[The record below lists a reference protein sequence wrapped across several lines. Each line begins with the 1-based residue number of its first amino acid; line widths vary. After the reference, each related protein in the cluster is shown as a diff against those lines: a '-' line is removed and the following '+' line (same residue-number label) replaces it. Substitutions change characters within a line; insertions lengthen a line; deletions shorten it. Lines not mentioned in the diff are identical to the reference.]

1 MADSAGVRVW
11 SLGLE
16 ASGRDV
22 SERVVKGSLG
32 LAELAVPVIPPSPL
46 PTLRRRLVCVLQL
59 RVLTLLESWQS
70 CRTFPTCW

>member
-1 MADSAGVRVW
+1 MW

-16 ASGRDV
+16 AVGTMSE
-22 SERVVKGSLG
+22 ERVVKGSLG
-32 LAELAVPVIPPSPL
+32 LAEPAVPLIPPSPL